1 VEEYVTNLNSTR
13 IERRRL
19 GKTDLL
25 VTPIGLGCWQFGG
38 RGRTTAAIWKS
49 PPQEEINNMVK
60 AALDGGINWFD
71 TAQAYGMGASERA
84 LATALCKADMVNRD
98 VVIATKW
105 FPFFRTARNI
115 SSSIDERIGCLSPY
129 KIDLYQIHM
138 PYAFSSVEAQMDAMA
153 ALVKAGKISYIGVSN
168 FSAKKMRRAHSA
180 LAKHGLPLASNQVK
194 FNLINR
200 NLEKN
205 VLAAAK
211 ELNVSLIAYSPLAQG
226 LLTGKFHKNPDL
238 LKHVPFFRRMSMRGK
253 IEKTRALVKTLE
265 DIAAAHN
272 CSVSEVALSWAVNF
286 HGDTIVAIPGATKL
300 EHVRQNVGALT
311 LKLSPEEMAKL
322 DEQSRLIPR

>member
-1 VEEYVTNLNSTR
+1 MTNVNSTI
-13 IERRRL
+13 IEKRRL

-38 RGRTTAAIWKS
+38 RGRSTSTVWKS
-49 PPQEEINNMVK
+49 PPQEEIDNIVK

-71 TAQAYGMGASERA
+71 TAEAYGSGASERA
-84 LATALCKADMVNRD
+84 LATALCKADMANRD

-115 SSSIDERIGCLSPY
+115 LGTIDERIGCLSPC
-129 KIDLYQIHM
+129 KIDLYQIHV

-153 ALVKAGKISYIGVSN
+153 ALVKAGKIRYIGVSN
-168 FSAKKMRRAHSA
+168 FSAKRMRRAHAA
-180 LAKHGLPLASNQVK
+180 LAKHGLPLASNQVG
-194 FNLINR
+194 FNLIDR

-205 VLAAAK
+205 LLPVAR

-226 LLTGKFHKNPDL
+226 LLTGKFHKNPEL
-238 LKHVPFFRRMSMRGK
+238 LKNVPFFRRMLMRRK
-253 IEKTRALVKTLE
+253 IEKTRALVKALE
-265 DIAAAHN
+265 DIAVAHN
-272 CSVSEVALSWAVNF
+272 CTASEVALSWAVNF

-322 DEQSRLIPR
+322 DEQSRLISK